1 MQRAPDCDMVLV
13 HDDDLLR
20 IDNFGDNKVDKQSHV
35 IYFYVLI
42 YSVTGKPSSRRTDGS
57 PQKIPAGDTAGPVW

>member
-35 IYFYVLI
+35 IF
-42 YSVTGKPSSRRTDGS
+42 TF
-57 PQKIPAGDTAGPVW
+57 